1 MLKPEQQKI
10 EHENRNEELANCY
23 KRFSNTE
30 DGKKILAD
38 LASVCCYDR
47 PIPTG
52 ENKWDLNRIFYH
64 EGKRNVYLYI
74 QQKINREKINRNL

>member
-1 MLKPEQQKI
+1 MSKPEQQKI
-10 EHENRNEELANCY
+10 EHEKRNAELTASY
-23 KRFSNTE
+23 KRMANT
-30 DGKKILAD
+30 DAGKMIMAD
-38 LASVCCYDR
+38 LASACCYDR

-74 QQKINREKINRNL
+74 QQQIQREEK